1 MGGIKASLGNF
12 KKKSGPRPLS
22 LSNLVEGNSL
32 GVNNDAI
39 VAAKQEIN
47 QLLLSEEL
55 HWRQRSRMIWLEAGD
70 KNTKFFHKFAN
81 QRQRTNGIQGLR
93 DEANEWCTAENQVED
108 IAVNYFRNMFA
119 TSYPTRIAETLSAVD
134 KVVSEESNQRLLQPY
149 TSDEVRI
156 ALFQMHPSKAPGS
169 DGMSSFFFQKY
180 WHIVGDSVSTAV
192 LSVLNSGKL
201 LRKTNLTYISLI
213 PKKKNPEKMS
223 DYRPISLCNVLYKII
238 SKVLANRLK
247 TILPVIIS
255 DSQSAFVPGRMIT
268 DNVSVAFEVLHK
280 VKAKQKGR
288 KGEMAVKLDMS
299 KAYDRVEW
307 IFVEAIMRKLG
318 FEEKWIMMIMECI
331 RTVQYSILLD
341 GVPKGYIIPSRGLR
355 QGDPLSPYLFL
366 LCAEGLSALLQKS
379 SLVGRLKGLQTS
391 RLGPWISHL
400 FFADDSLLFGK
411 ASLAESREFMEILQL
426 YEASSGQQLNREKTA
441 IFFSPN
447 TSPATRKSIQDF
459 GGSSGA
465 QNFDKYLG
473 LPALIGRSKRA
484 IFNGLKERIVCRLQG
499 WKEKFL
505 SKAGREILIKAVAQ
519 AIPTYTMNCFRL
531 PKTWCDEVNSL
542 IAQYWWGQNTDKR
555 KIHWLKWDK
564 LCTAKEDGG
573 MGFRN
578 LHMFNTALLSKQCW
592 RLLDNQQSLFFRVF
606 KAKYF
611 PLCSFLDAKLGS
623 APSFLWRSF
632 LSGRELLLKGIR
644 WTYKPGSIPQ
654 LRWSETQSGK
664 FTVRSAYQLLEKT
677 TREENRGESSSSQTF
692 RWLWRK
698 TWKLGIPGKIK
709 HFIWRAYHDSL
720 PTSHNLFRRK
730 ITPNPFCNICDQE
743 EETTYHAL
751 WKCAMAR
758 NTWALVPGRVQK
770 LPNQGEDFPRFMLW
784 IFQNFSK
791 TEVEEWATIS
801 WAIWSARNCYIF
813 EAHQKGPQQIRMEA
827 LLLLRKYR
835 LANTPN
841 SSL

>member
-1 MGGIKASLGNF
+1 MTMFPLCTLDHLQSSYSDHVPILLHTAIDHNRARPKHRPRKFEEKWSIYPECEKIIQDIWAQVNPVGSPMYGLCEKIKKCREELYGWYRS
-12 KKKSGPRPLS
+12 KSGEFQEKIRAQTLS

-32 GVNNDAI
+32 GVNNEAI

-55 HWRQRSRMIWLEAGD
+55 HWRQRSRMVWLEAGD
-70 KNTKFFHKFAN
+70 KNTKFFHTFAN

-119 TSYPTRIAETLSAVD
+119 TSYPTRIAETLTAVD

-280 VKAKQKGR
+280 MKAKRKGK

-366 LCAEGLSALLQKS
+366 ICAEGLSALLQKS

-391 RLGPWISHL
+391 RLGPWVSHL

-411 ASLAESREFMEILQL
+411 ASLDESREFMEILQL

-459 GGSSGA
+459 WGSSGV

-484 IFNGLKERIVCRLQG
+484 IFNGLKERIVSRLQG

-542 IAQYWWGQNTDKR
+542 IAQYWWRQNTDKR

-573 MGFRN
+573 LGFRN

-592 RLLDNQQSLFFRVF
+592 RLLDNHQSLFFRVF

-664 FTVRSAYQLLEKT
+664 FTVRSAY
-677 TREENRGESSSSQTF
+677 
-692 RWLWRK
+692 
-698 TWKLGIPGKIK
+698 
-709 HFIWRAYHDSL
+709 
-720 PTSHNLFRRK
+720 
-730 ITPNPFCNICDQE
+730 
-743 EETTYHAL
+743 
-751 WKCAMAR
+751 
-758 NTWALVPGRVQK
+758 
-770 LPNQGEDFPRFMLW
+770 
-784 IFQNFSK
+784 
-791 TEVEEWATIS
+791 
-801 WAIWSARNCYIF
+801 
-813 EAHQKGPQQIRMEA
+813 
-827 LLLLRKYR
+827 
-835 LANTPN
+835 
-841 SSL
+841 